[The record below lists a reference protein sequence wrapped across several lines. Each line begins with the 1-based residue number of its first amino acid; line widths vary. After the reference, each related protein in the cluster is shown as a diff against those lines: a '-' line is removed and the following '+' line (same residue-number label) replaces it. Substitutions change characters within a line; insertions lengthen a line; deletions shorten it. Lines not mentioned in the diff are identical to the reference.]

1 MEDNQA
7 MGFWQGYSFAL
18 NSIMGSGTL
27 VIPWAYSKGGFLL
40 GIFSQ
45 VLTSFSSIIV
55 SYMILQSSTR
65 VRSIIQKTSQGY
77 CLVPVSI
84 PQLFKSS
91 NPSSFLYLQRK
102 NQESSQL
109 VPIPI
114 NEMEEISLH
123 SLHKPETRY
132 DLTDMASILL
142 GKHTGVLFGLVLIM
156 SLFGCMIALCT
167 IFASSLSSIIPSTLG
182 EPCNIYNSHGEIG
195 TSCWHKYWLFLFIL
209 WSVAII
215 TTMLG
220 IKGQQTYQSVLS
232 IMRYVVI
239 IVILS
244 CSGYCLWT
252 GKGMDGKDLDIEV
265 KIWDTGNIGITLP
278 IVFMANY
285 YHSTIPNITEYVGNK
300 KSTVPLIVVA
310 AVLSSTLIFIAIGI
324 LVPLACSQ
332 VDKMVTMN
340 WIDFSAQHDSNIG
353 LAIMYVVILFPA
365 FIAISNFPIYAVSL
379 ADNILAMGHSKINNS
394 ETKNFEIYLCRFA
407 VVTIP
412 ILTAGVLYDLGF
424 IFDIFGTM
432 FLLEV
437 GVFIPLLALSS
448 KKIITEPGDYDT
460 WFSSS
465 FWPWFIIST
474 YLIIFCLS
482 WYSLLYWAS

>member
-1 MEDNQA
+1 MEDTHS

-27 VIPWAYSKGGFLL
+27 VIPWAYSKGGLLL

-45 VLTSFSSIIV
+45 LLTSFSSIIV

-65 VRSIIQKTSQGY
+65 VRSIIQKTCQGY
-77 CLVPVSI
+77 TLVPVSV
-84 PQLFKSS
+84 PQLFRHTS
-91 NPSSFLYLQRK
+91 PSSFLVPQRK
-102 NQESSQL
+102 KHESSQL
-109 VPIPI
+109 VPMPI
-114 NEMEEISLH
+114 NEMDEISLH
-123 SLHKPETRY
+123 SVLKTDKRY

-167 IFASSLSSIIPSTLG
+167 IFASSLSSLIPSTLG
-182 EPCNIYNSHGEIG
+182 EPCNIYSSHGEIG

-220 IKGQQTYQSVLS
+220 IKGQQTYQSLLS
-232 IMRYVVI
+232 VMRYVVI

-244 CSGYCLWT
+244 CSTFCLWT
-252 GKGMDGKDLDIEV
+252 GKNIDGKDLDVGV
-265 KIWDTGNIGITLP
+265 KVWDSGNIGIALP
-278 IVFMANY
+278 IIFMANY

-300 KSTVPLIVVA
+300 KSNVPLIIVA
-310 AVLSSTLIFIAIGI
+310 AVFSSTLIFIAIGV

-332 VDKMVTMN
+332 VEKMVTMN
-340 WIDFSAQHDSNIG
+340 WIDFSSEHNSIAG
-353 LAIMYVVILFPA
+353 LVITYVVILFPA

-379 ADNILAMGHSKINNS
+379 ADNILAIRHSKINNS
-394 ETKNFEIYLCRFA
+394 EAKSFEIYLCRFS

-448 KKIITEPGDYDT
+448 KKIIPDSGDYDN

-465 FWPWFIIST
+465 FWAWFIICT

-482 WYSLLYWAS
+482 WYSLIYWAS